1 MALDALVRP
10 LLDIA
15 LFHGLK
21 PLQLTEIVRRAER
34 TVYQPGQ
41 VLIEENAEA
50 DAAIVIVAG
59 DCMRVS
65 GPDMQSRAEL
75 VPTGSL
81 LAELAMLI
89 ETQHTSTV
97 VARTQVRALRLP
109 RAEMHEIMAS
119 DPDTADHFVNKIA
132 GRLHVM
138 HAELARIYDGLDN
151 TSGNAFVPR
160 LPAASAVQLPH

>member
-15 LFHGLK
+15 IFRGLK

-50 DAAIVIVAG
+50 DAAIVIVSG
-59 DCMRVS
+59 ECMRVS
-65 GPDMQSRAEL
+65 GPDMRSRAEP
-75 VPTGSL
+75 VSAGSL

-109 RAEMHEIMAS
+109 RAELHEIMA
-119 DPDTADHFVNKIA
+119 ADADMAEHFVSKIS
-132 GRLHVM
+132 GRLHAM
-138 HAELARIYDGLDN
+138 HAELARIYEGLDS
-151 TSGNAFVPR
+151 TAPHVFVPG
-160 LPAASAVQLPH
+160 LPAPAAAPMPH